1 MKPGHWLQR
10 LTPFDRRLVVIL
22 TLVVLLSFLLPLRQG
37 MGARVLVSSGEKTVF
52 VAALNQDQQV
62 ELSGPLGT
70 TVLQI
75 ADGAAQVLSSPCRQ
89 KICIGLGKARHRGD
103 LLACVPNR
111 LVIRIDGDGVDKERD
126 YDLISR

>member
-1 MKPGHWLQR
+1 MQIGGWLRR
-10 LTPFDRRLVVIL
+10 LTLFDRRLVLIIAL
-22 TLVVLLSFLLPLRQG
+22 LVLVSFLLPLRQG
-37 MGARVLVSSGEKTVF
+37 GGARVVITSGDRTVF
-52 VAALNQDQQV
+52 VADLKQDRQV
-62 ELSGPLGT
+62 ELTGPLGT

-111 LVIRIDGDGVDKERD
+111 LVIRIEGDVAVQEQD
-126 YDLISR
+126 YDLLSR